1 MSDADDFAW
10 LAGSVLIEL
19 EPGPVPVIPRA
30 LWAQVDEWILAW
42 KHVDG
47 LREAGLDM
55 PGGLLLHGPTGSGKT
70 SLARG
75 ILNYMQGRQGV
86 ILEAHNVLT
95 EMFGESPKNVARGFA
110 LAERHEALLV
120 IEEIDAIGMKR
131 SQRSNSEENAK
142 ITIALM
148 RCLEG
153 AKIPVIATTNFKEHL
168 DPALLRRFEL
178 QLEVPALDERGRAF
192 VLKKILGRDPEP
204 ELVAL
209 PLNESIR
216 VARRLKRCEFLAE
229 CERKE
234 GAA

>member
-1 MSDADDFAW
+1 MSDADDLGW
-10 LAGSVLIEL
+10 LEGSVLIEL

-30 LWAQVDEWILAW
+30 LWAQVEEWLLAW
-42 KHVDG
+42 KHVEA

-75 ILNYMQGRQGV
+75 ILNYMPGRPGV

-95 EMFGESPKNVARGFA
+95 QMFGESPRNVARGFE
-110 LAERHEALLV
+110 LAARHEALMV

-131 SQRSNSEENAK
+131 KERSSSEENAK

-153 AKIPVIATTNFKEHL
+153 AKIPVIATTNFKEDL

-178 QLEVPALDERGRAF
+178 QLEVPTLDEKGRAF
-192 VLKKILGRDPEP
+192 VLKKILGRDPEA

-216 VARRLKRCEFLAE
+216 MARRLRRCEFLVE
-229 CERKE
+229 CERK
-234 GAA
+234 GVV